1 MNKQLIITIT
11 AIVLAGTGIWI
22 HATQTGNQIP
32 SEPAQPQSPNAH
44 AVTQSPIVPES
55 INLWGKPIELDRI
68 DMWERL
74 DRELSAMT
82 YTHGTTMLM
91 IKRANRY
98 FPVIAPILE
107 KNGIPADMM
116 YLSAIESSMNPK
128 AVSPAKAAGLWQFM
142 PATGKEYGLEVN
154 QWVDERYN
162 IEKAT
167 RAACRFLKDA
177 YKRYGDW
184 NSVAVSYNAG
194 MGRISTEK
202 KSQLQEDPFD
212 LYLVEETSRYLFRIM
227 AAKLIMEDPQ
237 AYGFRFSADQ
247 LYQPIAYDIVE
258 VNGPVGDWAAWAKD
272 HGTTYALVRESNP
285 WIRAKSLPNKT
296 GKKYD
301 VKIPIQ
307 NKFYRSKQTP
317 ETFNRK
323 WIESGSR
330 IGSAF
335 PQVRSLQ

>member
-22 HATQTGNQIP
+22 HATQIGNQIP

-116 YLSAIESSMNPK
+116 YLAAIESSMNPK
-128 AVSPAKAAGLWQFM
+128 AVSPA
-142 PATGKEYGLEVN
+142 
-154 QWVDERYN
+154 
-162 IEKAT
+162 
-167 RAACRFLKDA
+167 
-177 YKRYGDW
+177 
-184 NSVAVSYNAG
+184 
-194 MGRISTEK
+194 
-202 KSQLQEDPFD
+202 
-212 LYLVEETSRYLFRIM
+212 
-227 AAKLIMEDPQ
+227 
-237 AYGFRFSADQ
+237 
-247 LYQPIAYDIVE
+247 
-258 VNGPVGDWAAWAKD
+258 
-272 HGTTYALVRESNP
+272 
-285 WIRAKSLPNKT
+285 
-296 GKKYD
+296 
-301 VKIPIQ
+301 
-307 NKFYRSKQTP
+307 
-317 ETFNRK
+317 
-323 WIESGSR
+323 
-330 IGSAF
+330 
-335 PQVRSLQ
+335 

>member
-1 MNKQLIITIT
+1 MNKIVITIT
-11 AIVLAGTGIWI
+11 AIALAGAGLWL
-22 HATQTGNQIP
+22 HATQTVSPLQP
-32 SEPAQPQSPNAH
+32 EPVGTHSVGSSTDV
-44 AVTQSPIVPES
+44 AVTQSPVVPET
-55 INLWGKPIELDRI
+55 IRLWDKTIDLDRL

-91 IKRANRY
+91 LKRANRY

-107 KNGIPADMM
+107 KNGVPLDML
-116 YLSAIESSMNPK
+116 YLSSIESSMNPK
-128 AVSPAKAAGLWQFM
+128 ALSPAKAAGLWQFM
-142 PATGKEYGLEVN
+142 PATGKEYGLEIN
-154 QWVDERYN
+154 EWVDERYN

-167 RAACRFLKDA
+167 EAACRLLKSA

-194 MGRISTEK
+194 MGRISGEK
-202 KSQLQEDPFD
+202 TAQQQKDPFD

-237 AYGFRFSADQ
+237 AFGFRLRPEQ
-247 LYQPIAYDIVE
+247 LYQPIDYEIIE
-258 VNGPVGDWAAWAKD
+258 VSGPVEDWASWAVD
-272 HGTTYALVRESNP
+272 HGTTYAQVREANP

-301 VKIPIQ
+301 VKIPKQ
-307 NKFYRSKQTP
+307 SSFYRSKQTP
-317 ETFNRK
+317 QTFNKK
-323 WIESGSR
+323 WVESSDAGF
-330 IGSAF
+330 GSAF
-335 PQVRSLQ
+335 PR

>member
-1 MNKQLIITIT
+1 
-11 AIVLAGTGIWI
+11 
-22 HATQTGNQIP
+22 
-32 SEPAQPQSPNAH
+32 
-44 AVTQSPIVPES
+44 
-55 INLWGKPIELDRI
+55 
-68 DMWERL
+68 MWERL

-116 YLSAIESSMNPK
+116 YLAAIESSMNPK

-184 NSVAVSYNAG
+184 NSVAVKI
-194 MGRISTEK
+194 GRAH
-202 KSQLQEDPFD
+202 
-212 LYLVEETSRYLFRIM
+212 V
-227 AAKLIMEDPQ
+227 
-237 AYGFRFSADQ
+237 
-247 LYQPIAYDIVE
+247 
-258 VNGPVGDWAAWAKD
+258 
-272 HGTTYALVRESNP
+272 
-285 WIRAKSLPNKT
+285 
-296 GKKYD
+296 
-301 VKIPIQ
+301 
-307 NKFYRSKQTP
+307 
-317 ETFNRK
+317 
-323 WIESGSR
+323 
-330 IGSAF
+330 
-335 PQVRSLQ
+335 